1 MGDKC
6 INITEETLTKAIRIV
21 QTELPKHLSDSFV
34 VDDVQAESLPGPD
47 DEDYI
52 HVNVILE
59 DGHPE
64 IDVPNLVEFTRTL
77 RPIFERAGVKPIP
90 AISYSNKSE
99 IAG

>member
-1 MGDKC
+1 MTTTAH
-6 INITEETLTKAIRIV
+6 ILRQAERIV
-21 QTELPKHLSDSFV
+21 RTELPKHLSDSFV

-64 IDVPNLVEFTRTL
+64 VDVPKVLEFNRTL

-90 AISYSNKSE
+90 AISYSNRSE
-99 IAG
+99 IAR